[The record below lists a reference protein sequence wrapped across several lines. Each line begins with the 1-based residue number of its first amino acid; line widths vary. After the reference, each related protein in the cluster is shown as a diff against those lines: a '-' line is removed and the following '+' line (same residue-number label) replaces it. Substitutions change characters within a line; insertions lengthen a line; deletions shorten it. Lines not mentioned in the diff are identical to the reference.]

1 MSSTEEGDATTTKAV
16 GGLEIFADDT
26 GKEVFDAFE
35 KLGSEL
41 NTLTENLER
50 QYDDDKDS
58 DVDGLTAGLDNINV
72 KGIIAASASGP
83 VPDKIITPTTDS
95 DKQLRHSDSLDNLL
109 DVLKDSIGKEPTFQL
124 AFLLS
129 LGVHTDYND
138 SLTILQFLQM
148 RSRRQWTSGAPA
160 WLPSPSRPAPR
171 RRSPP
176 SSTTCAS
183 TA

>member
-1 MSSTEEGDATTTKAV
+1 MSSAEEGDATTTKAV

-58 DVDGLTAGLDNINV
+58 DIDGLTAGLDNINV
-72 KGIIAASASGP
+72 KGIIAASAGGP
-83 VPDKIITPTTDS
+83 VPDKNITPSTDS

-109 DVLKDSIGKEPTFQL
+109 DVLKDSIGKEPTSRFVS
-124 AFLLS
+124 LS
-129 LGVHTDYND
+129 PFK
-138 SLTILQFLQM
+138 SLIFNNGSVTIL
-148 RSRRQWTSGAPA
+148 
-160 WLPSPSRPAPR
+160 
-171 RRSPP
+171 
-176 SSTTCAS
+176 
-183 TA
+183 